1 MSKMIFISNR
11 LPVTV
16 GRTDGALQYQKSIG
30 GLATGLSGYHQRSG
44 SLWIGWPGMAE
55 DDMTNTDREDI
66 LRSLKEEHKCI
77 PVFLSTDEV
86 ELYYHGFCNRT
97 IWPLFHYF
105 SNHAEY
111 NTETW
116 EAYRRVNEEFFRV
129 AETVVEDGDTIWVH
143 DYQLML
149 LPQMLK
155 DRFPNSKIGFFLHI
169 PFPSF
174 EIFRSLI
181 WREEILRG
189 LLGADLIGLH
199 TYDYVRHFLS
209 SARRIL
215 GLDQSLNRI
224 TYEDRF
230 VQVDAFPMGIDY
242 ERFSRDY
249 SDEEYLRWEAEIL
262 RAKEDTKIILSIDRL
277 DYTKGIPERLKAYDI
292 FLSRHPEYRG
302 KVRLNMVVA
311 PSRIEVL
318 SYAHL
323 RREIAELVSEING
336 KYGTI
341 RWMPIWFLFQSFSQ
355 EMLIAFY
362 RQSDVMLVTPI
373 RDGMNL
379 VAKEYMSARTDDEG
393 MIVISETAG
402 AASELGEAVV
412 VNPND
417 IEAIAEGIH
426 QALVMPTEEKI
437 AINRIIKERLRR
449 YNVEY
454 WADDFLN
461 ALTRMGI
468 EDDHA
473 KTHNLEKERP
483 RIEKAYRKAKKRILF
498 LDYDGTLVGFR
509 AIPEQAK
516 PDSDLKDLLRR
527 VIADPR
533 NTVVIVSGRDR
544 KILDNWFGDMN
555 LHFLAAHGLWRK
567 HPGEEWSMTI
577 MLDNDWKESIRNI
590 LEWYA
595 NRMPGSLV
603 EEKEYSLVF
612 HYRQCEPDMVTKKL
626 GDIREA
632 ILSMTSTMNLGIQEG
647 NKVLEIKDNR
657 INKGFGVQ
665 PFLQNEQYDLVFGA
679 GDDFTDEDM
688 FSALPKKA
696 FSIKIGIGATH
707 ANYFLKSWKSM
718 RHLLRKFAEISEE
731 TK

>member
-230 VQVDAFPMGIDY
+230 VQVDAFPMGID
-242 ERFSRDY
+242 
-249 SDEEYLRWEAEIL
+249 
-262 RAKEDTKIILSIDRL
+262 
-277 DYTKGIPERLKAYDI
+277 
-292 FLSRHPEYRG
+292 
-302 KVRLNMVVA
+302 
-311 PSRIEVL
+311 
-318 SYAHL
+318 
-323 RREIAELVSEING
+323 
-336 KYGTI
+336 
-341 RWMPIWFLFQSFSQ
+341 
-355 EMLIAFY
+355 
-362 RQSDVMLVTPI
+362 
-373 RDGMNL
+373 
-379 VAKEYMSARTDDEG
+379 
-393 MIVISETAG
+393 
-402 AASELGEAVV
+402 
-412 VNPND
+412 
-417 IEAIAEGIH
+417 
-426 QALVMPTEEKI
+426 
-437 AINRIIKERLRR
+437 
-449 YNVEY
+449 
-454 WADDFLN
+454 
-461 ALTRMGI
+461 
-468 EDDHA
+468 
-473 KTHNLEKERP
+473 
-483 RIEKAYRKAKKRILF
+483 
-498 LDYDGTLVGFR
+498 
-509 AIPEQAK
+509 
-516 PDSDLKDLLRR
+516 
-527 VIADPR
+527 
-533 NTVVIVSGRDR
+533 
-544 KILDNWFGDMN
+544 
-555 LHFLAAHGLWRK
+555 
-567 HPGEEWSMTI
+567 
-577 MLDNDWKESIRNI
+577 
-590 LEWYA
+590 
-595 NRMPGSLV
+595 
-603 EEKEYSLVF
+603 
-612 HYRQCEPDMVTKKL
+612 
-626 GDIREA
+626 
-632 ILSMTSTMNLGIQEG
+632 
-647 NKVLEIKDNR
+647 
-657 INKGFGVQ
+657 
-665 PFLQNEQYDLVFGA
+665 
-679 GDDFTDEDM
+679 
-688 FSALPKKA
+688 
-696 FSIKIGIGATH
+696 
-707 ANYFLKSWKSM
+707 
-718 RHLLRKFAEISEE
+718 
-731 TK
+731 